1 MATNS
6 TVSTVSSA
14 KNAPSASAA
23 PFTPAAQTVSVAK
36 TASAEDISIIKN
48 LFMKSFP
55 ECPHVVINEPS
66 GLIKI
71 YTTFSEF
78 NIENKIKTVKFC
90 ISSDDKK
97 NIIVMIY
104 LDDSNKVRD
113 LWSKEIKYNDAIL
126 KLSTFC
132 DKSNQEHY
140 YIEYKLPLTSKI
152 NLQYVKKNIKTSIEF
167 INTKYNSLLF
177 PELESKSVPKSILV
191 KANDMKQIQNCF
203 VDGSSSYSQS
213 ASQNI
218 IEPVVAK
225 SVKDS
230 ASASAS
236 ASSVAPA
243 STSTKKELV
252 FAKEMT
258 LEDKISKA
266 SSEESKLLER
276 QQQLD
281 SERQKLDI
289 ESKKL
294 EEEMNNLLA
303 KIDLNNKNQAL
314 NKISIV
320 ENEKAIE
327 ANTSTKDEL
336 EILLLEEYVEKV
348 KILSKRAESRKSQK
362 DEVPVPVSEKASV
375 PTPSL
380 TSETTSDKDNIL
392 APTPA
397 ESKKVKVGK
406 KKINPP
412 ASATTSNTNT
422 VMNSWA
428 SLD

>member
-1 MATNS
+1 
-6 TVSTVSSA
+6 
-14 KNAPSASAA
+14 
-23 PFTPAAQTVSVAK
+23 
-36 TASAEDISIIKN
+36 
-48 LFMKSFP
+48 MKSFP

-78 NIENKIKTVKFC
+78 NTENKIKTVKFC

-140 YIEYKLPLTSKI
+140 YIEFKLPLTSKI

-177 PELESKSVPKSILV
+177 PELESKTAPKSILV

-203 VDGSSSYSQS
+203 VDGSSSYSKS

-225 SVKDS
+225 IVKES
-230 ASASAS
+230 ASTSV
-236 ASSVAPA
+236 SSVAPA
-243 STSTKKELV
+243 STTSAKKELV

-266 SSEESKLLER
+266 SSEESKLLGH

-314 NKISIV
+314 NKISIA

-362 DEVPVPVSEKASV
+362 EEVPVPVSEKALV
-375 PTPSL
+375 PT
-380 TSETTSDKDNIL
+380 TSSTPATISDQDNIL

-397 ESKKVKVGK
+397 ESKKVKAGK

-412 ASATTSNTNT
+412 ADASASVSASASASASNTF
-422 VMNSWA
+422 MNSWA

>member
-1 MATNS
+1 
-6 TVSTVSSA
+6 
-14 KNAPSASAA
+14 
-23 PFTPAAQTVSVAK
+23 
-36 TASAEDISIIKN
+36 
-48 LFMKSFP
+48 
-55 ECPHVVINEPS
+55 
-66 GLIKI
+66 
-71 YTTFSEF
+71 
-78 NIENKIKTVKFC
+78 
-90 ISSDDKK
+90 
-97 NIIVMIY
+97 MIY

-152 NLQYVKKNIKTSIEF
+152 NLQYVKKNIKTSIDF

-177 PELESKSVPKSILV
+177 PELESKLVPKSILV

-218 IEPVVAK
+218 IEPVIAK
-225 SVKDS
+225 SVKES

-243 STSTKKELV
+243 STTSAKKELV

-266 SSEESKLLER
+266 SSEESKLLGL

-314 NKISIV
+314 NKISIA

-362 DEVPVPVSEKASV
+362 EEVPVSVPVSEKAPVS
-375 PTPSL
+375 TPS
-380 TSETTSDKDNIL
+380 SIPETTSDQDNIL

-397 ESKKVKVGK
+397 ESKKVKAGK

-412 ASATTSNTNT
+412 ASASASASASNT